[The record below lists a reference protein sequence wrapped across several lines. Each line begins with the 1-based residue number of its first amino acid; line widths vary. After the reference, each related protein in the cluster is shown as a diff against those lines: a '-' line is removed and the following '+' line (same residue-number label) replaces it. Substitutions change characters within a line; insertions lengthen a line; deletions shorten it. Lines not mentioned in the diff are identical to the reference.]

1 MGTISRS
8 FSWAE
13 FEATSHAAEL
23 ARKGVRNVIPSFEVR
38 DSVLALV
45 RRVLQPLR
53 DKYGKPMKVNSGYRC
68 KELNEIVGGVPT
80 SQHRL
85 GEAADIHTG
94 SPSETF
100 RLAHLAKSTPE
111 IWAEIDQLI
120 CYDTFVHISHKRVG
134 TQRHQ
139 LLFNKSY
146 KGRRV
151 GI

>member
-8 FSWAE
+8 FSWSE
-13 FEATSHAAEL
+13 FEATDHAAEL

-45 RRVLQPLR
+45 RKVLQPLR
-53 DKYGKPMKVNSGYRC
+53 DIYQKPMKVNSGYRC

-94 SPSETF
+94 SQTETY
-100 RLAHLAKSTPE
+100 RLARLAKTTPE
-111 IWAEIDQLI
+111 IFAEIDQLI
-120 CYDTFVHISHKRVG
+120 LYDTFLHVSHRRVG
-134 TQRHQ
+134 PQRNQ
-139 LLFNKSY
+139 ILYNKSY

-151 GI
+151 